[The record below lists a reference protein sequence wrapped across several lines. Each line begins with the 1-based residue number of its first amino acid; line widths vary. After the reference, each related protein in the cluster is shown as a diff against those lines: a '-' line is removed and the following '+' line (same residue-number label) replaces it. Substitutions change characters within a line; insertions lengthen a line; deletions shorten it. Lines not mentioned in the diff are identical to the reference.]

1 MGNKDLFIGSWEV
14 SPHRFC
20 FSGPYKR
27 IFILIKMNK
36 IISQIKK
43 LQQWKFLFFFL
54 IFIFLISGILI
65 RFWYLNPEIQTA
77 KKYKREIEI
86 LNEKIQEEKIKY
98 LNDNYGAETP
108 ELTYQMFL
116 EALKNKDVNLA
127 IKYFIY
133 DKQELYKSFFL
144 DIKSN
149 NQWENMMEDL
159 LNPENQKGEITSNGS
174 YVIRVYSEDNYLI
187 AQVTLRQP
195 VFTEEEKINNIWK
208 IIEF

>member
-1 MGNKDLFIGSWEV
+1 
-14 SPHRFC
+14 
-20 FSGPYKR
+20 
-27 IFILIKMNK
+27 MNK

-43 LQQWKFLFFFL
+43 LRQWKFLFFFL
-54 IFIFLISGILI
+54 IFIFLILGILI